1 MKRLLLVS
9 HRPITQEGGPA
20 ARWRSLAGR
29 LPELGWELDLLS
41 APERAGNVEFTENR
55 RAQKLTSRRATV
67 MGAVGR
73 ATEPVFSLAGVR
85 PEAMPLSMAWV
96 PRGALGVRRR
106 LREGGYDLVVATG
119 PPMAGLLAARAGRR
133 GARPPLVVEFRDLWA
148 GNPSFD
154 RRGGLLGA
162 IEGWTLRQ
170 AAAIVACTPEAAD
183 DLRGRHPELA
193 GRVREIPNGFEPE
206 LLERRNGTPL
216 PPSGETLT
224 ILHSGTLVADRPL
237 TPLLRLLAREP
248 WRETFRLVLHGYLTP
263 PVANQVRE
271 FGGAARIEVLP
282 PSDWS
287 DAVARIAGSDVGLVT
302 QARGAG
308 DATAVASKVYEYL
321 ALGKPVL
328 CLSHGGATEALLR
341 RLGADELCARLDDE
355 RSIERALERLRDRR
369 VTAPIDPSALAPYDR
384 HRLASEMAALL
395 DEVARAPS
403 RIPKPSR

>member
-1 MKRLLLVS
+1 VKRLLLVS

-20 ARWRSLAGR
+20 ARWRSLARR

-41 APERAGNVEFTENR
+41 APERAGNVEFTANP
-55 RAQKLTSRRATV
+55 RAQTLTSRRATV

-96 PRGALGVRRR
+96 HRGALGVRRR
-106 LREGGYDLVVATG
+106 LRAGTYHLVVATG

-162 IEGWTLRQ
+162 IEAWTLRD

-183 DLRGRHPELA
+183 DLRRRHPA
-193 GRVREIPNGFEPE
+193 HADRVREISNGFEPE

-216 PPSGETLT
+216 PPSGEPLT
-224 ILHSGTLVADRPL
+224 ILHSGTLVAGRPL

-263 PVANQVRE
+263 PIANQVRE
-271 FGGAARIEVLP
+271 FGVAARIEVLP
-282 PSDWS
+282 PSDWA

-328 CLSHGGATEALLR
+328 CLSDGGATEALLR

-355 RSIERALERLRDRR
+355 RSIVQALERLRDRR
-369 VTAPIDPSALAPYDR
+369 VTPPLDPAALAPYDR
-384 HRLASEMAALL
+384 HALASQMAHLL
-395 DEVARAPS
+395 DEMS
-403 RIPKPSR
+403 S

>member
-1 MKRLLLVS
+1 LVS

-20 ARWRSLAGR
+20 ARWRSLARR

-41 APERAGNVEFTENR
+41 APERAGNVEFTEDP
-55 RAQKLTSRRATV
+55 RAQLLTSRRATV
-67 MGAVGR
+67 MAAVGR
-73 ATEPVFSLAGVR
+73 VTEPAFSLAGVR

-96 PRGALGVRRR
+96 PRGAAAVRCRVR
-106 LREGGYDLVVATG
+106 NERYDLVLATG

-133 GARPPLVVEFRDLWA
+133 GRVPPLVVELRDLWA
-148 GNPSFD
+148 GNPSFE

-162 IEGWTLRQ
+162 VEGWTFRR

-183 DLRGRHPELA
+183 DLRRRHPELA

-206 LLERRNGTPL
+206 LLERRDGR
-216 PPSGETLT
+216 PPPPRGEPLT
-224 ILHSGTLVADRPL
+224 IVHSGTLVPDRPL
-237 TPLLRLLAREP
+237 TPLLRLLARDP
-248 WRETFRLVLHGYLTP
+248 WRDCFRLVLHGYLTP
-263 PVANQVRE
+263 TIASQVRE
-271 FGGAARIEVLP
+271 FGHAPRIEVLP
-282 PSDWS
+282 PSSWS
-287 DAVARIAGSDVGLVT
+287 DAVARIAAGDVGLVT

-355 RSIERALERLRDRR
+355 RSIEQALERLRDRR
-369 VTAPIDPSALAPYDR
+369 VPAPPDPAALAPYDR
-384 HRLASEMAALL
+384 HRLAAEMAELL
-395 DEVARAPS
+395 DEVS
-403 RIPKPSR
+403 R